1 MVLLSGKQ
9 NTEGEAKI
17 GKQRLEVPTIEEEND
32 SIGIVKE
39 KSELEINDEIINEV
53 QEGLSWRGTGDPLPQ
68 LIAVLPTMKH
78 PITTCNSN
86 LNTDEECEEYDFCD
100 VRSITSDDS
109 FYPPDI
115 ETPGYWQQSEDNED
129 DDLFEYGELDTDSYN
144 SLESVG
150 SPEPLT
156 LFKACSTNNIIIL
169 KALMRQGLTK
179 EEVEESDKNNRTGL
193 LVACYQ
199 GYVDIVITLSQCP
212 HVNVNWQDNEGNTP
226 LITSA
231 QAGHVTITNY
241 LLNYYPDLDLEKRN
255 IHGFTALMKASIQG
269 RTDCVRALML
279 AGADIQAVD
288 PSRGFTSREW
298 ARFTGRYDT
307 AYLMQRLLDR
317 PSPEQ
322 FSNQFQME
330 WPKMK
335 ELLAKAA
342 EPKTCAQKVSECIKS
357 VFTFNYFT
365 EPEEDGV
372 LDHMVKITTSMNS
385 PFVAISCRTVCPDSP
400 PCVGKRRYSVQ
411 EILRK
416 KRANEI
422 RSLDKNR
429 TKTHEKLFH
438 NSCVTVISKKKERRA
453 SLQPHS
459 SRKTDVK
466 STRRTSLLPLNLL
479 RRSSVR
485 PGFIVP
491 KVRVTKAPAPTY
503 HPDKSRRHSNVKD
516 NTYLQIPKWRYKEV
530 KEERKKAEEEALRK
544 IKEAE
549 EKKKIMLKK

>member
-9 NTEGEAKI
+9 NTEREEKI
-17 GKQRLEVPTIEEEND
+17 EKQRLEVPTIGEEND
-32 SIGIVKE
+32 STGLVKE
-39 KSELEINDEIINEV
+39 KSELEIKDETINEV
-53 QEGLSWRGTGDPLPQ
+53 QDDFSWRGTGDPLPQ
-68 LIAVLPTMKH
+68 LIAVLPTMEH
-78 PITTCNSN
+78 CITTCNSN
-86 LNTDEECEEYDFCD
+86 LNTDEECEEYDDFCD

-115 ETPGYWQQSEDNED
+115 ETPSYWQQSEDNED
-129 DDLFEYGELDTDSYN
+129 DDLFEHGDLDTDSYS

-212 HVNVNWQDNEGNTP
+212 HVNVNWQDNEGNTA

-241 LLNYYPDLDLEKRN
+241 LLNYYPGLDLEKRN

-365 EPEEDGV
+365 DPEEDGV
-372 LDHMVKITTSMNS
+372 LDHMVKITTSMYS

-416 KRANEI
+416 QRANEI

-491 KVRVTKAPAPTY
+491 KVRVTKAPTPIY
-503 HPDKSRRHSNVKD
+503 HPDKSRRHSYIKD

-549 EKKKIMLKK
+549 EKKKIK